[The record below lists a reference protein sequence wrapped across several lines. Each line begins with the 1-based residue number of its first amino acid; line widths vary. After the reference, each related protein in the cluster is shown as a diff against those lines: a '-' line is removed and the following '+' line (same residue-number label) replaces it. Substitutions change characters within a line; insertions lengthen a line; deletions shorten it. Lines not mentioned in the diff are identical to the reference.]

1 MQGFQNVLKLASDLG
16 KVGDCEMV
24 INGQKLIILTRV
36 TSNILSTGQQN
47 SGGYQLSDVRV

>member
-1 MQGFQNVLKLASDLG
+1 MQGFQNVLKLASDLR

-36 TSNILSTGQQN
+36 TSNILSTSQQN